1 MGILKRWSC
10 PLRDCAVAGPQPGE
24 AACRGIGRPVVWLA
38 ASLALLAACGKTPA
52 PPPRPP
58 TEVTTVTV
66 AAQDTPVTFEFVAQ
80 TQSSREVEIRAR
92 VEGFLEKRLYNEGDL
107 VQAGQVLFQMDP
119 RPFEAALQS
128 ARGQLAQ
135 QQARLEMAR
144 SDLARIRPLVKI
156 GAISKKSLDDAI
168 GNERQAQAAVLS
180 AEGEVRTAQLNLGYT
195 TIASPLTG
203 VSSFAKLQEGSYVTP
218 GAAGLLTYVSQV
230 DPIYI
235 NFSLS
240 ENEMLKFRSEIA
252 AGQLRFPPHNDFE
265 VEVILADG
273 SVVPDRGRLD
283 FADFA
288 FSEATG
294 TFLIRAEV
302 ANPKGLLRPG
312 QFVRAHLKGAVRPNA
327 LLVPQRAVLQGSKSH
342 YVWVIG
348 DGGKPEQ
355 RIVEMGDWHGDD
367 WFVSQG
373 LRAGERIVVDGAI
386 RVAPG
391 VPLQIV
397 DARPAAEATGQP
409 QRPKAAEA
417 WPGQQER
424 LKASPSGG
432 GQAP

>member
-1 MGILKRWSC
+1 MGILKGWSR
-10 PLRDCAVAGPQPGE
+10 PLRDCAVAGLQTGE
-24 AACRGIGRPVVWLA
+24 AACRGIGRPVAWLA
-38 ASLALLAACGKTPA
+38 ASLALLAGCGEAPA
-52 PPPRPP
+52 PPLRPP

-66 AAQDTPVTFEFVAQ
+66 ATQDTPVTFEFVAQ

-252 AGQLRFPPHNDFE
+252 AGQLRFPRTRTSRSRWYWP
-265 VEVILADG
+265 
-273 SVVPDRGRLD
+273 
-283 FADFA
+283 
-288 FSEATG
+288 T
-294 TFLIRAEV
+294 
-302 ANPKGLLRPG
+302 
-312 QFVRAHLKGAVRPNA
+312 
-327 LLVPQRAVLQGSKSH
+327 
-342 YVWVIG
+342 
-348 DGGKPEQ
+348 
-355 RIVEMGDWHGDD
+355 
-367 WFVSQG
+367 
-373 LRAGERIVVDGAI
+373 
-386 RVAPG
+386 APWC
-391 VPLQIV
+391 PI
-397 DARPAAEATGQP
+397 AAASTSP
-409 QRPKAAEA
+409 T
-417 WPGQQER
+417 
-424 LKASPSGG
+424 SPSAR
-432 GQAP
+432 QPAPS